1 MVEGLST
8 RQDSHLTGKPGA
20 GQGSPLRVA
29 PCPVQRYCDEQCAP
43 SRQPRRHRRALAS
56 SSAIV
61 FGEVF
66 GLVLEPVPGR
76 IPGFAGE
83 GDRQDTEPDA
93 PAAGVQ
99 HEVQALFVDKVVE
112 WCWGGAVAAVA
123 GGRTSRWPNHGQPP
137 HAVVS
142 DRRCWSCW
150 VGPDHPLGARAGGR
164 RDGRDVAACDVGW
177 RGIDGGGEDEL
188 LVVFLDKVCIH
199 QVDMQLLGVEVPEV
213 QFIDKLGTLNFVNN
227 LEMIPIWY
235 HGFLG
240 VLEYWR

>member
-1 MVEGLST
+1 M
-8 RQDSHLTGKPGA
+8 
-20 GQGSPLRVA
+20 
-29 PCPVQRYCDEQCAP
+29 
-43 SRQPRRHRRALAS
+43 
-56 SSAIV
+56 
-61 FGEVF
+61 
-66 GLVLEPVPGR
+66 LEPVPGR

-83 GDRQDTEPDA
+83 GDRQDTEPGA

-112 WCWGGAVAAVA
+112 WCWGGAVA

-150 VGPDHPLGARAGGR
+150 VGPDHPMGARAGGR

-177 RGIDGGGEDEL
+177 RGVDGGGEDEL

-199 QVDMQLLGVEVPEV
+199 QVDMQLLGVELPQV
-213 QFIDKLGTLNFVNN
+213 QFTDKLGTLNFVVNN
-227 LEMIPIWY
+227 LETIPIWY

-240 VLEYWR
+240 GLEYWR